1 MCARYTLTTP
11 QRLQERFPK
20 LRFPQVAPRYNIA
33 PSTAV
38 LGVRNTS
45 GGRAEF
51 MTWGPR
57 LINARAETLAV
68 KPSFSQALRLRRG
81 LVFAD
86 GYYEWL
92 DASGVRKQPYHLKRA
107 SGDPF
112 AFAALWDELPVPGD
126 GPQYSCVLV
135 TTQASDDLAW
145 LHHRMPVILN
155 DDGCERWMSPSE
167 LHPGDERGILAHTLG
182 EPLVARAVSRAVNK
196 TWRDDDPALLT
207 PVTPPIQDS
216 LF

>member
-11 QRLQERFPK
+11 QRLLERFPK
-20 LRFPQVAPRYNIA
+20 LRFPQLTPRYNIA
-33 PSTAV
+33 PSTPV
-38 LGVRNTS
+38 LGVRNT
-45 GGRAEF
+45 GHDVAEF
-51 MTWGPR
+51 LTWGPR
-57 LINARAETLAV
+57 LINARSETLAT

-92 DASGVRKQPYHLKRA
+92 DASGVRKQPYHLKLA
-107 SGDPF
+107 SGEPF
-112 AFAALWDELPVPGD
+112 AFAALWEDLPTPGD
-126 GPQYSCVLV
+126 GPAYGCVLV
-135 TTQASDDLAW
+135 TMPAREDIAW
-145 LHHRMPVILN
+145 LHDRMPVILS
-155 DDGCERWMSPSE
+155 DAARERWMTRGE
-167 LHPGDERGILAHTLG
+167 LPPGEERAILADVTE
-182 EPLVARAVSRAVNK
+182 EPLIPTAVSRAVNK